1 MFVLYQVSDV
11 LVMVFHRHQTCRT
24 RESREDKATTRSA
37 VLVVYVLLIWH
48 SRRNNK
54 RAENETKPKKSGAH
68 ITIYVYTLLDIF
80 FLCHSC
86 PRNID
91 LMLGVQMRCS
101 DEGLLVRDLDG
112 ALGSAAFVICEADP

>member
-54 RAENETKPKKSGAH
+54 RAENETKTQKRSA
-68 ITIYVYTLLDIF
+68 IYIYTLMDLLV
-80 FLCHSC
+80 LCHSC
-86 PRNID
+86 PRVFD
-91 LMLGVQMRCS
+91 LELGIQMRS
-101 DEGLLVRDLDG
+101 SAGGLLVRNLDG
-112 ALGSAAFVICEADP
+112 ALGSTAFVICEADP